1 MTWATPR
8 TCLRELRR
16 GDVELEGSLQ
26 AAVAASAFLLSADG
40 DVATAH
46 RLLVGAIES
55 REGVIDARDP
65 VVAEALHSLLMV
77 CTYGWKEDLWQPFED
92 AMARAEGIPLAL
104 YLNSKTFADPAHA
117 GASALEALDSA
128 IAALADES
136 DPTQIIRIGTAA
148 TYVDRLEGCREALWR
163 VVRDAR
169 QGGAVASGITRHAR
183 ACQRR
188 SPDGPLG

>member
-1 MTWATPR
+1 MSAER
-8 TCLRELRR
+8 SRRLAAAAYIGADVAGDLGNASNVFARLRR

-77 CTYGWKEDLWQPFED
+77 CTYGWKEDLWRPFED
-92 AMARAEGIPLAL
+92 AMARAEGIPLTL
-104 YLNSKTFADPAHA
+104 YLEQQD
-117 GASALEALDSA
+117 L
-128 IAALADES
+128 
-136 DPTQIIRIGTAA
+136 
-148 TYVDRLEGCREALWR
+148 C
-163 VVRDAR
+163 
-169 QGGAVASGITRHAR
+169 
-183 ACQRR
+183 
-188 SPDGPLG
+188 